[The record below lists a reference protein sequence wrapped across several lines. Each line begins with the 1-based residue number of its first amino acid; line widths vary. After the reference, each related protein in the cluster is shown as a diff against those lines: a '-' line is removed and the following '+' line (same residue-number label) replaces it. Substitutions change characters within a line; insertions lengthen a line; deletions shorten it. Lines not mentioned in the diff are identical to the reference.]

1 MRGQQPC
8 PPPSISGASSTFT
21 AASPTR
27 PTGRGPP
34 IADWRLRSISRAS
47 RSTSSPQPS
56 YSPLPAATTAIPRPP
71 LSLPS
76 TRSTTTCLLST
87 SSAPIRPPPAT
98 ASTSAASLPLTRQTS
113 PRRSTI
119 KYLDRSTIK
128 YRDRSHGDRRAA
140 RSAAS
145 WCCAA
150 RRPGGKAGVACKPG
164 ICGVCET
171 ATLAAA
177 ENGTGRQR
185 GALRAD
191 RARQGS
197 ARWDGR
203 ERSCRR
209 SRSGRC
215 AMGGAA
221 GVLLALVVVALA
233 IAVKGLP
240 LLVAAVEGRRI
251 EAAVRQRD
259 GLRLRRAVAAAAGL
273 AELDRVLRRLP
284 TRDLLALGDGMVEAV
299 AEERG
304 AQVLAA
310 IAEVVER
317 RDLVLK
323 RWTRVRERRQ
333 VSAEASGRGQG

>member
-1 MRGQQPC
+1 
-8 PPPSISGASSTFT
+8 
-21 AASPTR
+21 
-27 PTGRGPP
+27 
-34 IADWRLRSISRAS
+34 
-47 RSTSSPQPS
+47 
-56 YSPLPAATTAIPRPP
+56 
-71 LSLPS
+71 
-76 TRSTTTCLLST
+76 
-87 SSAPIRPPPAT
+87 
-98 ASTSAASLPLTRQTS
+98 
-113 PRRSTI
+113 
-119 KYLDRSTIK
+119 
-128 YRDRSHGDRRAA
+128 
-140 RSAAS
+140 
-145 WCCAA
+145 
-150 RRPGGKAGVACKPG
+150 
-164 ICGVCET
+164 
-171 ATLAAA
+171 
-177 ENGTGRQR
+177 
-185 GALRAD
+185 
-191 RARQGS
+191 
-197 ARWDGR
+197 
-203 ERSCRR
+203 
-209 SRSGRC
+209 
-215 AMGGAA
+215 MGGAA

>member
-87 SSAPIRPPPAT
+87 SSAPIRPPPTPPPTPALLSPSSPPTRPPPAT

-128 YRDRSHGDRRAA
+128 YRDRSQQCRINVAPIAPHVAADEALRIFLRFDKREERAGSENEPA
-140 RSAAS
+140 H
-145 WCCAA
+145 
-150 RRPGGKAGVACKPG
+150 GKA
-164 ICGVCET
+164 
-171 ATLAAA
+171 
-177 ENGTGRQR
+177 R
-185 GALRAD
+185 
-191 RARQGS
+191 
-197 ARWDGR
+197 
-203 ERSCRR
+203 
-209 SRSGRC
+209 
-215 AMGGAA
+215 
-221 GVLLALVVVALA
+221 
-233 IAVKGLP
+233 
-240 LLVAAVEGRRI
+240 
-251 EAAVRQRD
+251 
-259 GLRLRRAVAAAAGL
+259 
-273 AELDRVLRRLP
+273 
-284 TRDLLALGDGMVEAV
+284 
-299 AEERG
+299 
-304 AQVLAA
+304 
-310 IAEVVER
+310 
-317 RDLVLK
+317 
-323 RWTRVRERRQ
+323 
-333 VSAEASGRGQG
+333 